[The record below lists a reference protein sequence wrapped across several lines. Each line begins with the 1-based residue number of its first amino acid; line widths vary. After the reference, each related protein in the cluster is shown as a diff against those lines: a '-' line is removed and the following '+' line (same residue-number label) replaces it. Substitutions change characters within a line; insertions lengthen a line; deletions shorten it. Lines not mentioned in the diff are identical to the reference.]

1 MKRKKEKEQDFS
13 YATISI
19 GLAYDIND
27 MRKLILR
34 APSRRQSH
42 VTIYVWSTFP
52 YLQHENFANHLSV
65 LDSNY
70 TLNHQFHDDHCSI
83 SILQVKCLFHDNE
96 ILLLIVVKTIVDFIA
111 QVFSQ
116 KEKKINININNIN

>member
-1 MKRKKEKEQDFS
+1 MEHICYSCIYIIHYIKIARDNETKKKDFS
-13 YATISI
+13 YAAISI
-19 GLAYDIND
+19 GLAYDTND

-52 YLQHENFANHLSV
+52 YLEHENFANQLSA

-70 TLNHQFHDDHCSI
+70 TLNHQFHDDH
-83 SILQVKCLFHDNE
+83 
-96 ILLLIVVKTIVDFIA
+96 
-111 QVFSQ
+111 
-116 KEKKINININNIN
+116 